1 MKVKTLKKTERELR
15 VEIDGEGHT
24 FCNLLQNVLLEDS
37 AVEIAGYDVPH
48 PLATTAVMYIRM
60 KRSDPAKALERALKK
75 ISERSDEFLERFQKA
90 IGNLQ

>member
-1 MKVKTLKKTERELR
+1 MKIKTLKKTDRELR
-15 VEIDGEGHT
+15 IEIDGEGHT
-24 FCNLLQNVLLEDS
+24 LCNLLQNVLLEDS

-60 KRSDPAKALERALKK
+60 KRSDPVKALERALKR
-75 ISERSDEFLERFQKA
+75 ISEMSDEFLERFQEA